1 MHFRI
6 KQLCIWAIQLWMPR
20 ARARLLSAVLL
31 AVLAAAACGGS
42 ASKQAQ
48 ASPSPSPSP
57 SAASHP
63 NWTSI
68 DKQAVGFTVQVP
80 PHWDEASMSTISKLL
95 QNNPNVPSDM
105 QTQLRTALANDA
117 IKLYVLDFDADAS
130 DQRFVTNFNVVEQSI
145 PSGTTLQ
152 IYADA
157 NANQV
162 QHLNAFHAPLDQAN
176 VTLPAG
182 KAVRMHYSLDVS
194 TLRADITQFVFVHGT
209 SAYVLT
215 FTTLPDRLDKV
226 QSTFLSIAETF
237 RFTT

>member
-6 KQLCIWAIQLWMPR
+6 KQLCIWGVELWTPG
-20 ARARLLSAVLL
+20 ARSRLLSAALL
-31 AVLAAAACGGS
+31 AVLVAAACGGS
-42 ASKQAQ
+42 ATKQAQ
-48 ASPSPSPSP
+48 ASPSPSPS
-57 SAASHP
+57 AASHP
-63 NWTSI
+63 TWASI

-80 PHWDEASMSTISKLL
+80 PHWDEASSSTVNKLL

-162 QHLNAFHAPLDQAN
+162 QHLSAFHPPLDQAN
-176 VTLPAG
+176 VALPAG
-182 KAVRMHYSLDVS
+182 KAVRMHHSLDVS
-194 TLRADITQFVFVHGT
+194 TLRADITQFVFVHGAT
-209 SAYVLT
+209 AYILT
-215 FTTLPDRLDKV
+215 FTTLADRLDKV
-226 QSTFLSIAETF
+226 QSTFQSIAETF
-237 RFTT
+237 RFTS